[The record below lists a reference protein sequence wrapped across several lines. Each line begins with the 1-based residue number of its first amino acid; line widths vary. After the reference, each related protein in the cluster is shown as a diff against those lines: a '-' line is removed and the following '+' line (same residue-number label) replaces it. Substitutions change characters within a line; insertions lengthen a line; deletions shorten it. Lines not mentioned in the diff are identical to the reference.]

1 MLLEQGFLLGLSG
14 LGIRL
19 KLLVLFLELA
29 LLGVEGALGL
39 GLLTVDVERL
49 LFHAWVAVLGLSGRL
64 QALHVLLGCHRTSHH
79 WGLLHHRSHLRW
91 HRGCG
96 DWGLV
101 DYWRSHLGRDR
112 SWSKFLSCRLRNR
125 NGLRLVSLRGRFNSR
140 SRLYYGFDWCSWR
153 GCYDRL
159 CLLDKGHFLYCL
171 LAG

>member
-1 MLLEQGFLLGLSG
+1 LLLEQGFLLGLSG

-19 KLLVLFLELA
+19 KLLVLFLKLA

-79 WGLLHHRSHLRW
+79 WGLLHHWSHLRWHRGCGDRGILDYWRSYLRWHRGCGDWGLLDYWRSYLRW

-101 DYWRSHLGRDR
+101 GYW
-112 SWSKFLSCRLRNR
+112 
-125 NGLRLVSLRGRFNSR
+125 
-140 SRLYYGFDWCSWR
+140 
-153 GCYDRL
+153 
-159 CLLDKGHFLYCL
+159 
-171 LAG
+171 